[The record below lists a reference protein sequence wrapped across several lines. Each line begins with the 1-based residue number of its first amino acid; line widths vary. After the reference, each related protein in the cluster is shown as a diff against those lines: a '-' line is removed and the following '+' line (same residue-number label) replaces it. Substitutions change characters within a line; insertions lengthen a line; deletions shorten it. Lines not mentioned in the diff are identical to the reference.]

1 MKTQDSDAGNLQLP
15 APLLLVLLKIPMFL
29 QPGNSSCLHVFQLLV
44 DRVMTTEMV
53 LDSWSRPQGS
63 QVTVPCSVNMCL
75 LLPLPRVD
83 RCHASLENKTNLAS
97 SFLNLQWPK
106 GPTSSFLAWLKWT
119 QHSSML
125 HKFSSP
131 AISAPLSL
139 LPAGSDP
146 KGKC

>member
-1 MKTQDSDAGNLQLP
+1 
-15 APLLLVLLKIPMFL
+15 MFL
-29 QPGNSSCLHVFQLLV
+29 QPGDNSCLHMFKLLD

-53 LDSWSRPQGS
+53 LDSWSRSRGS
-63 QVTVPCSVNMCL
+63 EVTVSCSVNMCL

-83 RCHASLENKTNLAS
+83 HCHASLENKMNLVS
-97 SFLNLQWPK
+97 SFLNLQRQK

-119 QHSSML
+119 QCSSTL

-131 AISAPLSL
+131 EISAPLSL

-146 KGKC
+146 KDKCGGARTAASAWST